1 MRRVPLVLTAV
12 AVLGLCGT
20 APAAL
25 DTSNVYTDGNGTTW
39 TDTVTLTDQTLSAA
53 VEYCVN
59 GRVLHGG
66 ELQFEYVYQ
75 ITSLGT
81 APLTQFQLT
90 MKSSNEAVDIGSH
103 QIDPGDIPPT
113 EQDFNPKPPAE
124 PDYAYWSFANLDL
137 VAPETSYAMTYWS
150 VNEPLLWLGSV
161 INDSYTASGMLASP
175 SNVIPE
181 PVTIGLL
188 TVGLLP
194 LLRRRKR

>member
-1 MRRVPLVLTAV
+1 MRRVPSLLTAV

-25 DTSNVYTDGNGTTW
+25 DTSNVYTDGNGTIW
-39 TDTVTLTDQTLSAA
+39 TDTVTLTDQTLSTSI
-53 VEYCVN
+53 EYCVN
-59 GRVLHGG
+59 DRVLHGG

-81 APLTQFQLT
+81 SPATQFSLA
-90 MKSSNEAVDIGSH
+90 MLPSNEAVDIGSH
-103 QIDPGDIPPT
+103 QIDPTDLAPSGAALDPP
-113 EQDFNPKPPAE
+113 PPAE
-124 PDYAYWSFANLDL
+124 PLTASWSFTGL
-137 VAPETSYAMTYWS
+137 VAPNVSYAMTYWS
-150 VNEPLLWLGSV
+150 VNEPLEWLGSV
-161 INDSYTASGMLASP
+161 INESHTASGMFASP

-181 PVTIGLL
+181 PATIGLL